1 MSKKVLI
8 SVISCF
14 DPPYGEMVKTSLNTW
29 DSINIEGCETIFY
42 CGAIKEKDQPLYYE
56 LKSDK
61 IVGFNIPESLFSM
74 GFKDLAYFEWVLKNR
89 EWDYM
94 ARVNSS
100 CFVDKKELI
109 KYVQTLPDK
118 EVFEGLE
125 VVPHGWVWGGGMF
138 LISRDV
144 IQLILD
150 NKKLWNH
157 NEMEDMAM
165 SKLVASKGIKFRPG
179 RACSIDNMAS
189 GIHTLMVYGH
199 GEGCTF
205 SNWSEFKKPDGQFF
219 YRIKQDHNRH
229 LEPDIMEQLKRICY
243 DRYINS

>member
-1 MSKKVLI
+1 MSKRCLI
-8 SVISCF
+8 AVISCQ
-14 DPPYGEMVKTSLNTW
+14 DQVYAPMIETSMRTW
-29 DSINIEGCETIFY
+29 DSIEVEGCETIFY
-42 CGAIKEKDQPLYYE
+42 CGIPQKQNT
-56 LKSDK
+56 DK
-61 IVGFNIPESLFSM
+61 IVYFNVRESLHSM
-74 GFKDLAYFEWVLKNR
+74 GFKDLEFFQWALQNK

-100 CFVDKKELI
+100 CFVDKKELV
-109 KYVQTLPDK
+109 KYCQMLPEK

-150 NKKLWNH
+150 NKKEWNH

-179 RACSIDNMAS
+179 RACSIDNMAA
-189 GIHTLMVYGH
+189 GQHTLMVYGH

-205 SNWSEFKKPDGQFF
+205 SNWSEFKKPEGQYF
-219 YRIKQDHNRH
+219 YRVKQDHNRH

-243 DRYINS
+243 D